1 MRQFRVCD
9 SVEAYGLEKALDRA
23 CIDLDRVDKMSDTEA
38 CAFCNTDTK
47 EEALEVIQ
55 EEIDYIEFQLIEW
68 QYDRGIDSIRLL
80 VCKLQAFQ
88 KAGREVL
95 L

>member
-1 MRQFRVCD
+1 MRNYRVCD

-23 CIDLDRVDKMSDTEA
+23 CIDLDRVDKMSGTGA

-55 EEIDYIEFQLIEW
+55 EEIDYIEFQL
-68 QYDRGIDSIRLL
+68 DRMAL
-80 VCKLQAFQ
+80 
-88 KAGREVL
+88 
-95 L
+95 